1 MQMKNFLVPV
11 DFSEASRNAARY
23 AISLGEVLKAK
34 IIFVNVVPIG
44 LLIEDESLHSR
55 IAAQAQLVESNK
67 DFLSKDIIALSK
79 NHSVSTEGYVAEGP
93 VPEMILQMAHEH
105 QSDLIIMGM
114 KGKGKSSSI
123 FGSNTTAVIKKANYS
138 VLVIPESASYESIDT
153 ICYATDLNDNK
164 ESKDISILLKI
175 AEKYNSTIQILHV
188 QKQEG
193 EISDEEF
200 IQKMRVHSNFD
211 GLQRSFHVVTDS
223 DVINGINNYLESSPA
238 DVLAMTARKHS
249 FLERL
254 FGTVHTKKM
263 SYETKIPLL
272 VLKEG

>member
-1 MQMKNFLVPV
+1 MKNFLVPV
-11 DFSEASRNAARY
+11 DFSEASRNAAKY

-67 DFLSKDIIALSK
+67 DFLSKEIIALSK

-93 VPEMILQMAHEH
+93 VSEMILQMAREH

-123 FGSNTTAVIKKANYS
+123 FGSNTTAVIKKSNDS

-175 AEKYNSTIQILHV
+175 AQKYNSTIQILHV

-211 GLQRSFHVVTDS
+211 GLQRKFNVVTDS
-223 DVINGINNYLESSPA
+223 NVINGINYYLESAPA

-254 FGTVHTKKM
+254 FGTLHTKKM

>member
-1 MQMKNFLVPV
+1 MKNFLVPV
-11 DFSEASRNAARY
+11 DFSEASQNAARY

-34 IIFVNVVPIG
+34 IIFINVVPIG

-67 DFLSKDIIALSK
+67 DFLSKEIIALSK

>member
-1 MQMKNFLVPV
+1 MKNFLVPV
-11 DFSEASRNAARY
+11 DFSEASQNAARY

-34 IIFVNVVPIG
+34 IIFINVVPIG

-67 DFLSKDIIALSK
+67 DFLSKEIIALSK

-223 DVINGINNYLESSPA
+223 NVINGINNYLESSPA

>member
-34 IIFVNVVPIG
+34 IVFVNVVPIG

-123 FGSNTTAVIKKANYS
+123 FGSNTTAVIKKSNGS
-138 VLVIPESASYESIDT
+138 VMVIPENASYESIDT

-223 DVINGINNYLESSPA
+223 NVINGINNYLESSPA

>member
-1 MQMKNFLVPV
+1 MKNFLVPV

-34 IIFVNVVPIG
+34 IVFVNVVPIG

-123 FGSNTTAVIKKANYS
+123 FGSNTTAVIKKSNGS
-138 VLVIPESASYESIDT
+138 VMVIPENASYESIDT

-223 DVINGINNYLESSPA
+223 NVINGINNYLESSPA

>member
-1 MQMKNFLVPV
+1 MKNFLVPV
-11 DFSEASRNAARY
+11 DFSEASRNAAKY
-23 AISLGEVLKAK
+23 ALSLGEVLKTMV
-34 IIFVNVVPIG
+34 IFLNVVPIG
-44 LLIEDESLHSR
+44 LLIEDESFNSR
-55 IAAQAQLVESNK
+55 IAAQAELVESNK
-67 DFLSKDIIALSK
+67 DFLSKEITEISK
-79 NHSVSTEGYVAEGP
+79 NHLVATEGYVAEGAAS
-93 VPEMILQMAHEH
+93 EMILTMANEN

-123 FGSNTTAVIKKANYS
+123 FGSTTTSVIKKSKYS
-138 VLVIPESASYESIDT
+138 VLVIPENASYESIDT
-153 ICYATDLNDNK
+153 ICYATDLNDRK
-164 ESKDISILLKI
+164 EAKDISILLKI
-175 AEKYNSTIQILHV
+175 AEKYNSAIQVLHV

-200 IQKMRVHSNFD
+200 IHKMRVHSNFD
-211 GLQRSFHVVTDS
+211 GLKRTFNVVTDS
-223 DVINGINNYLESSPA
+223 DVIYGINNYLENNPA
-238 DVLAMTARKHS
+238 EILAMTARKHS

>member
-1 MQMKNFLVPV
+1 MKNFLVPV

-34 IIFVNVVPIG
+34 IVFVNVVPIG

-123 FGSNTTAVIKKANYS
+123 FGSNTTAVIKKSNGS
-138 VLVIPESASYESIDT
+138 VMVIPESASYESIDT

-223 DVINGINNYLESSPA
+223 NVINGINNYLESSPA

>member
-1 MQMKNFLVPV
+1 MKNFLVPV

-34 IIFVNVVPIG
+34 IVFVNVVPIG

-123 FGSNTTAVIKKANYS
+123 FGSNTTAVIKKSNGS
-138 VLVIPESASYESIDT
+138 VMVIPESASYESIDT
-153 ICYATDLNDNK
+153 VCYATDLNDNK

-223 DVINGINNYLESSPA
+223 NVINGINNYLESSPA

>member
-1 MQMKNFLVPV
+1 MKNFLVPV

-123 FGSNTTAVIKKANYS
+123 FGSNTTAVIKKSNGS
-138 VLVIPESASYESIDT
+138 VMVIPESASYESIDT

-223 DVINGINNYLESSPA
+223 NVINGINNYLESSPA

-254 FGTVHTKKM
+254 LGTVHTKKM

>member
-1 MQMKNFLVPV
+1 MKNFLVPV
-11 DFSEASRNAARY
+11 DFSEASQNAARY

-34 IIFVNVVPIG
+34 IIFINVVPIG

-123 FGSNTTAVIKKANYS
+123 FGSNTTAVIKKSNGS
-138 VLVIPESASYESIDT
+138 VMVIPESASYESIDT